1 MHLNSALR
9 VSYQFEVSATKLGKL
24 GKPFYAPNYLT
35 AHWLETVLARSEGF
49 QNWNKLV
56 TKSVW
61 RETGLSV
68 WRVARCK
75 PKNDVQK
82 GEYVQFFHFDV
93 ATIFLARINFF
104 HIST

>member
-1 MHLNSALR
+1 MQR
-9 VSYQFEVSATKLGKL
+9 GFFQFEVSATKLGK
-24 GKPFYAPNYLT
+24 PFYAPNYMTTICLD
-35 AHWLETVLARSEGF
+35 TVLARSEGF
-49 QNWNKLV
+49 QNWNKLT

-68 WRVARCK
+68 WRIARCE
-75 PKNDVQK
+75 PKNDVKK
-82 GEYVQFFHFDV
+82 GGNVQFFHFDV